1 MKEIKKANIS
11 GPTRKMMESLAAT
24 IIPSEGPERP
34 GAEDIG
40 LVDLLLDWLS
50 TFPGGRTGF
59 VVYCWMWEFFPVFT
73 FKFSR
78 LSRLSEKK
86 REDFLE
92 KRERSRFYT
101 VRMAFVLLKALFMA
115 GFYNQR
121 QVWEHIGYV
130 EGCLSEPPLPV
141 EE

>member
-1 MKEIKKANIS
+1 MKETKKADLS
-11 GPTRKMMESLAAT
+11 GPTRKVMESLAAT
-24 IIPSEGPERP
+24 IIPSEGPDRP

-40 LVDLLLDWLS
+40 LVDVLLDWLGN
-50 TFPGGRTGF
+50 FPGGRTGF
-59 VVYCWMWEFFPVFT
+59 VVYCWMWELFPFFT

-78 LSRLSEKK
+78 LSRLSEEK
-86 REDFLE
+86 RVRFFE

-101 VRMAFVLLKALFMA
+101 VRMAFILLKAIFMA

-121 QVWEHIGYV
+121 RVWEHIGYV
-130 EGCLSEPPLPV
+130 EGCLSETPHPI